1 MATQQPV
8 CVVIG
13 IGPGNGAAI
22 ARRFAREGF
31 QLALVSRSTTLS
43 APLAT
48 ELGPARAYA
57 CDATDPSAVTRTL
70 AAVAHE
76 LGPVEVLV
84 YNAGSGTWGDVESI
98 SAGDLE
104 AAWKLNVLGAF
115 AAIRAVLPAMRTR
128 GNGSIIFIGATASR
142 RGSAGAAAF
151 AQAKAAQRALAESTA
166 RHAWPAG
173 IHVALVI
180 IDGMVDLPRTRAR
193 MPDKPTDFFV
203 GPNGVADTVYALTQQ
218 DRSAWSFEVEARPF
232 GEKW

>member
-1 MATQQPV
+1 MATKQPV

-22 ARRFAREGF
+22 ARRFAREGY
-31 QLALVSRSTTLS
+31 QLALLSRSTTLS

-48 ELGPARAYA
+48 ELGHARAYA
-57 CDATDPSAVTRTL
+57 CDATDPDAVTRTL
-70 AAVAHE
+70 AQVAAE
-76 LGPVEVLV
+76 LGPVDALA
-84 YNAGSGTWGDVESI
+84 YNAGSGSWGSVEEV
-98 SAGDLE
+98 SAADLE
-104 AAWKLNVLGAF
+104 SAWKLNVLGAF
-115 AAIRAVLPAMRTR
+115 AAIRAVLPVMRAR
-128 GNGSIIFIGATASR
+128 GAGSIVFIGATASR
-142 RGSAGAAAF
+142 RGGAGAAAF

-193 MPDKPTDFFV
+193 MPDKPDAFFV
-203 GPNGVADTVYALTQQ
+203 QPDGVADTVYALTQQ
-218 DRSAWSFEVEARPF
+218 ARSAWSFEVEARPF